1 MAAYT
6 PKYPRRPSGRKGLG
20 RFIPTWIPLLKKKKP
35 ATVTRPQAGLV
46 GGPRERQTRRLSRTG
61 LLISALCLLVV
72 TGGWFSY
79 RLLVASDIFRLTEVS
94 VVGNRS
100 LSDRQI
106 IEATGLT
113 QGTNLLGFDVAIAQE
128 KAQRLNWVDRVDIRI
143 AWPSRVVIKVREHLP
158 LALVT
163 IDGDNGGQLHYIDGD
178 GTVFAPVRTGQ
189 DIDFPVITGQLTDSG
204 LEGDQVAAGTLSAK
218 AIRFLRLAA
227 RGNAILPVQA
237 VSEVHVDPTLGL
249 IVYLVDRPFPIYM
262 GEDRLRT
269 KYYRL
274 VKILERLYRKKEI
287 EGIKEIRMDYT
298 ENKVLVAMLQPGRN

>member
-6 PKYPRRPSGRKGLG
+6 PKYSRKPSGRKGIR
-20 RFIPTWIPLLKKKKP
+20 RFIPRIPLQRIKKSS
-35 ATVTRPQAGLV
+35 AVTKPQAGLV
-46 GGPRERQTRRLSRTG
+46 GGRQEKQARRLSRTG
-61 LLISALCLLVV
+61 LLAFALCVLVV

-94 VVGNRS
+94 VIGNRS
-100 LSDRQI
+100 LRDRQI

-113 QGTNLLGFDVAIAQE
+113 QGTNLLGFDVATAE
-128 KAQRLNWVDRVDIRI
+128 ATTRELNWIDQVDIRI
-143 AWPSRVVIKVREHLP
+143 AWPSRVVITVREHQP

-163 IDGDNGGQLHYIDGD
+163 LDGDKGSPLHYIDKN
-178 GTVFAPVRTGQ
+178 GTVFAPVKPGQ
-189 DIDFPVITGQLTDSG
+189 DIDFPVITGQLADSG
-204 LEGDQVAAGTLSAK
+204 LEGNQITVGTLSAR
-218 AIRFLRLAA
+218 ALRFLQLAA

-237 VSEVHVDPTLGL
+237 VSEVHVDPELGL

-262 GEDRLRT
+262 GENRIRT

-274 VKILERLYRKKEI
+274 VKILERLYRKKQI

-298 ENKVLVAMLQPGRN
+298 ENKVLVAMLQPGR